1 MQGERD
7 RVHDVQMLCQLQC
20 SNLYLICVA
29 ILAKEHGE
37 LATCIS
43 SGCVKVLIDTWI
55 SCNL

>member
-1 MQGERD
+1 
-7 RVHDVQMLCQLQC
+7 LCQLQC